1 MKSRGPAVDFADEVS
16 LDNLVEKTS
25 GWTGAHIESLFE
37 EIGEILLKEERDK
50 GENPTI
56 HRMDVERAYERVQTQ
71 INNKE
76 AQRRR
81 EQEAEEGTS

>member
-1 MKSRGPAVDFADEVS
+1 VS
-16 LDNLVEKTS
+16 LENLVEKSKSS

-37 EIGEILLKEERDK
+37 EIGEILLKGERDR
-50 GENPTI
+50 GGVRQFVGWTLN
-56 HRMDVERAYERVQTQ
+56 AYERVQAQ

-81 EQEAEEGTS
+81 EQEAEEGAD